1 MNDQDIN
8 KIRGFVDNAIKGD
21 DIKYEHQIKGD
32 VLEIKTNSF
41 FSNSN
46 KDIIYNFKIEN
57 DKIFFYS
64 SNNIYEEAT
73 DRLFFDEMLSQC
85 QNVITE

>member
-1 MNDQDIN
+1 MNDEDIN
-8 KIRGFVDNAIKGD
+8 KIIEFVDNAIKGD
-21 DIKYEHQIKGD
+21 DIEYEHQIKGD

-41 FSNSN
+41 FSN

-57 DKIFFYS
+57 DKICFYS

-73 DRLFFDEMLSQC
+73 NRLFFDEMLSQC
-85 QNVITE
+85 QDVITK